1 MFLSDLS
8 IKRPVLAT
16 VLMLSLVT
24 LGVFSYRRL
33 AVDLYPDVELPFIS
47 VITVY
52 PGASPE
58 SVERE
63 VSKPIEEAVNPIA
76 GVRKVGSISR
86 EGVSQVWVEFEL
98 GVKVNDAAQEART
111 KVAAIRGE
119 LPQGIEEP
127 VVEKMDVT
135 GLPVASLAVRS
146 QTLPARELTTLVER
160 KIQRRLQSIS
170 GVGKVDLVGTARREV
185 TVELDLARLEA
196 MGMGVDE
203 VIAGLKAE
211 NLNTPLG
218 RLTHG
223 SSEATLRI
231 DGKPREVEE
240 LARVTIAR
248 RGGRPVRLGEVARV
262 VDGVEEQ
269 RSLALV
275 NGEPGIGLDV
285 RKQSGA
291 NVVAVVDAVKAEIA
305 RLEQE
310 LPAGVRV
317 ELVRDGSTWIR
328 DSVHDVQETL
338 ILGGILTVLIVFIF
352 LNSWRSTVI
361 TGLTLPISVISS
373 FIIMNFAGM
382 SLNVMTLMALSLA
395 IGLLIDDAIV
405 VRENIVRH
413 LERGEDHFAA
423 ARHGT
428 SEIGMA
434 VLATTMS
441 IVAVFVPV
449 AFMKGIVGRF
459 FYQFGITVAFAVL
472 VSLLVAF
479 TLDPMLSSRWYD
491 PDIKRKGRRGWLK
504 RALDRFNAAF
514 DRTADHYR
522 GVIAWALDHRRRV
535 MAVAAA
541 AFLAGAS
548 LFALLP
554 SEFFPA
560 ADQGEF
566 QLSLTT
572 APDASIQESE
582 NRLRAALAILEN
594 TPEVAFT
601 YATIGAGDTGTVRD
615 VSVYVKLLP
624 RRQRQRAQAEVQR
637 QVRQRLEREVAGV
650 LISFTD
656 PGRLDTRKPLMALV
670 RGEDVATLKEIAAR
684 LKREMYSIPGLVDI
698 EMSLEHDTPEYRLVI
713 DRERARDVGLATGAV
728 ARTLAVLVGGQA
740 VTTYEDPDGNA
751 VDVRLRLPAEA
762 RRAPEQVEALQLTVP
777 DERGRVALVPLAQLA
792 RHERRSSPSEI
803 VREQLT
809 RQVVVSANLDGVP
822 LGTAVAQ
829 VRAVAAELQLPPGYR
844 IEMGGENEHMEEDFR
859 YLGEALLLA
868 VLMVYLILAAQFES
882 FLDPLAIMLS
892 LPLSIVGMAGM
903 LAATGDTINIM
914 SLIGLIMLMG
924 LVTKNAILLIDFTK
938 TLRRRGAARRE
949 AVIEAGRTRL
959 RPIMMTTLA
968 MIFGMT
974 PLALGIGAGGEMR
987 APMARA
993 IIGGLI
999 TSTLLTLIVVP
1010 VVYTLLDDALA
1021 WVRRRRARAASAPAQ
1036 VAAALLLVVTGMAPP
1051 SLAAEAPAERG
1062 VRVLTLEQALTLAE
1076 ERSREILKAVE
1087 YGHWGEGRYRQE
1099 RAAALPRLTLTAHAG
1114 RASDQAQ
1121 RAMFGQFA
1129 ELIPTMQDERVAQV
1143 GLSQALFTW
1152 GQVGAAIRAARVALA
1167 TADDRLRTAR
1177 QAVRRD
1183 VTAAFYDV
1191 LLAREMEAIA
1201 REALE
1206 QRQRHLAEAQQRREL
1221 GTATDYDVLAARVAV
1236 DNARPEMIRAENM
1249 VATARANLRFLLA
1262 LEEEVDVAGALEVE
1276 LAASPDYGEA
1286 LAEALAHRPELA
1298 ELANLRR
1305 MQEEVVRIARA
1316 GDKPRLDLA
1325 AGYGWRQLEAGQ
1337 TRGAGAT
1344 WHAGLYL
1351 SFPFFD
1357 GFKTA
1362 GQVAQARAD
1371 ARTAQLEEEQARDRI
1386 ALQVRTAVNAVAEAA
1401 AIVEALSGTVA
1412 QAERL
1417 LWMTEQG
1424 FELGVM
1430 RRLEVQD
1437 AQLAL
1442 AAARANLARAR
1453 RDYLVARVT
1462 LEWVCGTLGEARWE
1476 SFSLAP
1482 DGH

>member
-8 IKRPVLAT
+8 IKRPVLAS
-16 VLMLSLVT
+16 VVMLSLVT

-33 AVDLYPDVELPFIS
+33 AVDLYPDVELPFLS
-47 VITVY
+47 VTTVY

-63 VSKPIEEAVNPIA
+63 VSKRIEEAVNPIA
-76 GVRKVGSISR
+76 GVRKVGSVSR
-86 EGVSQVWVEFEL
+86 EGVSRVWVEFEL
-98 GVKVNDAAQEART
+98 GVKVNDAAQEARA
-111 KVAAIRGE
+111 KVASIRGE
-119 LPQGIEEP
+119 LPQAIEEP
-127 VVEKMDVT
+127 VVEKLDVT
-135 GLPVASLAVRS
+135 GLPIASLAVRS
-146 QTLPARELTTLVER
+146 ETMPPRELTKLVEK
-160 KIQRRLQSIS
+160 KIQRRLQAIS

-185 TVELDLARLEA
+185 AVELDPARLEA
-196 MGMGVDE
+196 LGMGVDE
-203 VIAGLKAE
+203 VIVGVQAE

-218 RLTHG
+218 RLTRAE
-223 SSEATLRI
+223 SEAPLRI
-231 DGKPREVEE
+231 DGKPKEVQD
-240 LARVTIAR
+240 LAEVTIGQ

-262 VDGVEEQ
+262 VDGVEEA

-285 RKQSGA
+285 LKQSGA

-305 RLEQE
+305 RLQGE
-310 LPAGVRV
+310 LPEGVRI
-317 ELVRDGSTWIR
+317 EMVRDGSTWIR

-338 ILGGILTVLIVFIF
+338 ILGGLLTVLIVFVF

-382 SLNVMTLMALSLA
+382 TLNVMTLMALSLA

-413 LERGEDHFAA
+413 LERGEDHFTA

-428 SEIGMA
+428 AEIGLA

-479 TLDPMLSSRWYD
+479 TLDPMLSSRWHD
-491 PDIKRKGRRGWLK
+491 PDIGRKGRRGFLK

-514 DRTADHYR
+514 DRTADRYQS
-522 GVIAWALDHRRRV
+522 VIAWALDHRRTV
-535 MAVAAA
+535 LGAAGA
-541 AFLAGAS
+541 AFLAGMT
-548 LFALLP
+548 LFVVLP

-560 ADQGEF
+560 FDQGEF
-566 QLSLTT
+566 QITLTT
-572 APDASIQESE
+572 APDASITETE
-582 NRLRAALAILEN
+582 DRVHATLAILAD
-594 TPEVAFT
+594 TPEVVST
-601 YATIGAGDTGTVRD
+601 YATIGAGTTGTVRD
-615 VSVYVKLLP
+615 ASIYVKLAA
-624 RRQRQRAQAEVQR
+624 RRARRRTQAEVQR
-637 QVRQRLEREVAGV
+637 AVRERVQREVAGV
-650 LISFTD
+650 LISFAD
-656 PGRLDTRKPLMALV
+656 PGDLDTRKPLMAQV

-684 LKREMYSIPGLVDI
+684 LKSAMYSIPGLVDLD
-698 EMSLEHDTPEYRLVI
+698 MSLEYDTPEYRLVI
-713 DRERARDVGLATGAV
+713 DRERARDVGLASG
-728 ARTLAVLVGGQA
+728 TLANTVAVLVGGRA
-740 VTTYEDPDGNA
+740 ATTWEDADGDA
-751 VDVRLRLPAEA
+751 VDVRFRLPESL
-762 RRAPEQVEALQLTVP
+762 RREPEQVLALHVAVP
-777 DERGRVALVPLAQLA
+777 GDRGRPTLVPLAQLA
-792 RHERRSSPSEI
+792 RREVSASPSEI
-803 VREQLT
+803 VREQLS

-822 LGTAVAQ
+822 LGTAVAK
-829 VRAVAAELQLPPGYR
+829 VRALAAELDLPPGYR
-844 IEMGGENEHMEEDFR
+844 IDMGGENEHMEEDFR
-859 YLGEALLLA
+859 YLAEALLLA

-903 LAATGDTINIM
+903 LALTGDTINIM

-938 TLRRRGAARRE
+938 TLRRRGVARRE

-968 MIFGMT
+968 MIFGMM

-993 IIGGLI
+993 IVGGLL
-999 TSTLLTLIVVP
+999 TSTLLTLLVVP

-1021 WVRRRRARAASAPAQ
+1021 WARRRGTASSAVR
-1036 VAAALLLVVTGMAPP
+1036 VAAALLTGILI
-1051 SLAAEAPAERG
+1051 LAASPAAIAASPRA
-1062 VRVLTLEQALTLAE
+1062 LTLEQALQLGE

-1087 YGHWGEGRYRQE
+1087 YGRWGEGRYLQE
-1099 RAAALPRLTLTAHAG
+1099 RAAAFPHLTVTASG
-1114 RASDQAQ
+1114 SRRSDQAQ
-1121 RAMFGQFA
+1121 RAAFGEFA
-1129 ELIPTMQDERVAQV
+1129 EFIPTLQDERVAQL

-1152 GQVGAAIRAARVALA
+1152 GQVGAAIRAAKVALA
-1167 TADDRLRTAR
+1167 TADDRLRAAR

-1191 LLAREMEAIA
+1191 LLAREMVVIA
-1201 REALE
+1201 RESLA
-1206 QRQRHLAEAQQRREL
+1206 QRERHLAEAQHRLEL

-1236 DNARPEMIRAENM
+1236 DNARPELIRAENM

-1262 LEEEVDVAGALEVE
+1262 LEDDVEVDGSLEVDVAAPPAPDEVLATALT
-1276 LAASPDYGEA
+1276 
-1286 LAEALAHRPELA
+1286 HRPELA
-1298 ELANLRR
+1298 ELAHLRR
-1305 MQEEVVRIARA
+1305 MQEELVRIARA
-1316 GDKPRLDLA
+1316 GDKPRLELA
-1325 AGYGWRQLEAGQ
+1325 AGYGWRQLDAGNS
-1337 TRGAGAT
+1337 RGSGAS

-1351 SFPFFD
+1351 SYPVFD

-1362 GQVAQARAD
+1362 GQVGQARAEY
-1371 ARTAQLEEEQARDRI
+1371 RTAQLEEELARDRI
-1386 ALQVRTAVNAVAEAA
+1386 ALEVRTAVDAVAEAVT
-1401 AIVEALSGTVA
+1401 ILQALSGTVA

-1417 LWMTEQG
+1417 LGMTEQG

-1462 LEWVCGTLGEARWE
+1462 LEWVCGTLGETAGR
-1476 SFSLAP
+1476 
-1482 DGH
+1482 

>member
-8 IKRPVLAT
+8 IKRPVLAS

-52 PGASPE
+52 PGAAPE

-63 VSKPIEEAVNPIA
+63 VSKVIEEAVNPIA
-76 GVRKVGSISR
+76 GVRKVGSVSR

-98 GVKVNDAAQEART
+98 GVKVNDAAQEARA
-111 KVAAIRGE
+111 KVASIRGE
-119 LPQGIEEP
+119 LPQAIEEP
-127 VVEKMDVT
+127 VVEKLDVT

-146 QTLPARELTTLVER
+146 PSLPPRELTELVEK

-185 TVELDLARLEA
+185 TVALDPTRLDA
-196 MGMGVDE
+196 LGMGVDE
-203 VIAGLKAE
+203 VIAGLQWE

-218 RLTHG
+218 RLTYG
-223 SSEATLRI
+223 NRETPLRI
-231 DGKPREVEE
+231 DGKPKEVRD
-240 LARVTIAR
+240 LAEITIGQ
-248 RGGRPVRLGEVARV
+248 RGGRPVRLGEVAEV
-262 VDGVEEQ
+262 LDGVEEP

-275 NGEPGIGLDV
+275 NGEPGIGIDV
-285 RKQSGA
+285 LKQSGA
-291 NVVAVVDAVKAEIA
+291 NVVQVVDAVKAEIA
-305 RLEQE
+305 RLQGE
-310 LPAGVRV
+310 LPPGVHI
-317 ELVRDGSTWIR
+317 EMVRDGSTWIR

-338 ILGGILTVLIVFIF
+338 ILGGLLTVLIVFVF

-382 SLNVMTLMALSLA
+382 TLNVMTLMALSLA

-413 LERGEDHFAA
+413 LERGEDHFTA
-423 ARHGT
+423 ARQGT
-428 SEIGMA
+428 AEIGLA

-459 FYQFGITVAFAVL
+459 FFQFGITVAFAVL

-479 TLDPMLSSRWYD
+479 TLDPMLSSRWHD
-491 PDIKRKGRRGWLK
+491 PDIQRQGRRGLLK
-504 RALDRFNAAF
+504 GALDRFNAAF
-514 DRTADHYR
+514 DRTADRYR
-522 GVIAWALDHRRRV
+522 GLIAWALDHRRTV
-535 MAVAAA
+535 MGAATA
-541 AFLAGAS
+541 AFLAGAA
-548 LFALLP
+548 LFVVLP
-554 SEFFPA
+554 SEFFPSF
-560 ADQGEF
+560 DEGEF
-566 QLSLTT
+566 QVVLTT
-572 APDASIQESE
+572 APDASLAESE
-582 NRLRAALAILEN
+582 NRLRAALAVLDH
-594 TPEVAFT
+594 TPDVVST

-615 VSVYVKLLP
+615 ASIYVKLAP
-624 RRQRQRAQAEVQR
+624 RRQRSRSQAQIQRDLRERLQR
-637 QVRQRLEREVAGV
+637 QVAGI
-650 LISFTD
+650 LISFTK
-656 PGRLDTRKPLMALV
+656 PSNLDTRKPLMALV
-670 RGEDVATLKEIAAR
+670 RGEDVATLKEIASR
-684 LKREMYSIPGLVDI
+684 LKRQMYAIPGVVDV

-740 VTTYEDPDGNA
+740 VTTWEDADGDA
-751 VDVRLRLPAEA
+751 VDVRLRLPEQL
-762 RRAPEQVEALQLTVP
+762 RRDPEQVRALRMAVP
-777 DERGRVALVPLAQLA
+777 DAGGRPALVPLAQLA
-792 RHERRSSPSEI
+792 RYEVSASPSEI
-803 VREQLT
+803 VREQLS

-822 LGTAVAQ
+822 LGTAVAR
-829 VRAVAAELQLPPGYR
+829 VRAVAAGLDLPPGYR

-903 LAATGDTINIM
+903 LALTGDTINIM

-938 TLRRRGAARRE
+938 TLRRRGMTRRE

-959 RPIMMTTLA
+959 RPIIMTTLA
-968 MIFGMT
+968 MIFGMM

-993 IIGGLI
+993 IVGGLI

-1021 WVRRRRARAASAPAQ
+1021 WARRRRVAPVARASAAAAVLLAVAVAAPA
-1036 VAAALLLVVTGMAPP
+1036 AA
-1051 SLAAEAPAERG
+1051 AAEAP
-1062 VRVLTLEQALTLAE
+1062 RVLTLEQALALAQQ
-1076 ERSREILKAVE
+1076 RSREILKAVE
-1087 YGHWGEGRYRQE
+1087 YGHWGEGRYLQE
-1099 RAAALPRLTLTAHAG
+1099 RAAALPRLTVTASAG
-1114 RASDQAQ
+1114 RASDAAQ
-1121 RAMFGQFA
+1121 RAMFGEFAQF
-1129 ELIPTMQDERVAQV
+1129 IPTMQDQRVAQL

-1152 GQVGAAIRAARVALA
+1152 GQVGAAIRAAKVALA
-1167 TADDRLRTAR
+1167 TADDRLRAAR

-1191 LLAREMEAIA
+1191 LLAREMAAIA
-1201 REALE
+1201 RESLA
-1206 QRQRHLAEAQQRREL
+1206 QRQRHLAEAQHRLEL
-1221 GTATDYDVLAARVAV
+1221 GTATDYDVLAAQVAV
-1236 DNARPEMIRAENM
+1236 DNARPEVIRAENM

-1262 LEEEVDVAGALEVE
+1262 LEEEVEVE
-1276 LAASPDYGEA
+1276 GVLEAHLAPVPQYHEA
-1286 LAEALAHRPELA
+1286 LAAALAHRPELA

-1305 MQEEVVRIARA
+1305 MQEEVVHIARA

-1325 AGYGWRQLEAGQ
+1325 ASYGWRQLDAGG
-1337 TRGAGAT
+1337 TRGTGAA
-1344 WHAGLYL
+1344 WHAGVYL
-1351 SFPFFD
+1351 SFPVFD

-1362 GQVAQARAD
+1362 GQVTQARAD
-1371 ARTAQLEEEQARDRI
+1371 YRTAQLEEEQARDRI
-1386 ALQVRTAVNAVAEAA
+1386 ALQVRTAVDAVGEAA
-1401 AIVEALSGTVA
+1401 AIVQALTGTVA

-1442 AAARANLARAR
+1442 AAARANLARAQ

-1462 LEWVCGTLGEARWE
+1462 LEWVCGTLGETAT
-1476 SFSLAP
+1476 P
-1482 DGH
+1482 

>member
-8 IKRPVLAT
+8 IKRPVLAS

-47 VITVY
+47 IVTVY
-52 PGASPE
+52 PGAAPE

-76 GVRKVGSISR
+76 GVRKVGSVSR

-135 GLPVASLAVRS
+135 ALPIASLAVRS
-146 QTLPARELTTLVER
+146 ETLPPGELTTLVER
-160 KIQRRLQSIS
+160 KIQRRLQAIS

-185 TVELDLARLEA
+185 TVELDPARLEGL
-196 MGMGVDE
+196 GMGVDE
-203 VIAGLKAE
+203 VIAGLQAE
-211 NLNTPLG
+211 NLNAPVG
-218 RLTHG
+218 RLTDG
-223 SSEATLRI
+223 GREAVLRI
-231 DGKPREVEE
+231 DGKPKGVAE
-240 LARVTIAR
+240 LGELTIGW

-262 VDGVEEQ
+262 QDGVEEP

-291 NVVAVVDAVKAEIA
+291 NVVKVVDALKAEIA
-305 RLEQE
+305 RLQGE
-310 LPAGVRV
+310 LPPGVRM
-317 ELVRDGSTWIR
+317 EMVRDGSTWIR

-338 ILGGILTVLIVFIF
+338 VLGAILTVLIVFLF

-373 FIIMNFAGM
+373 FIVMHFGGM
-382 SLNVMTLMALSLA
+382 TLNVMTLMALSLA

-413 LERGEDHFAA
+413 LERGEDHFTA
-423 ARHGT
+423 ARQGT
-428 SEIGMA
+428 SEIGLA

-459 FYQFGITVAFAVL
+459 FFQFGITVAFAVL

-479 TLDPMLSSRWYD
+479 TLDPMLSSRWHD
-491 PDIKRKGRRGWLK
+491 PDISRSGRRGWFK
-504 RALDRFNAAF
+504 RALDAFNAAF
-514 DRTADHYR
+514 DRTADRYR
-522 GVIAWALDHRRRV
+522 EVIAWALDRRRAV
-535 MAVAAA
+535 MGLAGV
-541 AFLAGAS
+541 AFLAG
-548 LFALLP
+548 LGVFAVLP
-554 SEFFPA
+554 SEFFPSF
-560 ADQGEF
+560 DQGEF

-572 APDASIQESE
+572 SPDASLAESE
-582 NRLRAALAILEN
+582 NRLRAALAILEG
-594 TPEVAFT
+594 TPEVAST
-601 YATIGAGDTGTVRD
+601 YATVGAGDTGTVRD
-615 VSVYVKLLP
+615 VSIYVKLTP
-624 RRQRQRAQAEVQR
+624 RRQRERTQAELQR
-637 QVRQRLEREVAGV
+637 HLRDRLQREVAGV
-650 LISFTD
+650 LISFSD
-656 PGRLDTRKPLMALV
+656 PADLDTRKPLQALV
-670 RGEDVATLKEIAAR
+670 RGEDVTTLKDIASR
-684 LKREMYSIPGLVDI
+684 LKGEMYNIPGLVDLD
-698 EMSLEHDTPEYRLVI
+698 MSLEHDTPEYRLVI
-713 DRERARDVGLATGAV
+713 DREQARDVGLATASV
-728 ARTLAVLVGGQA
+728 ARTLGVLVGGQV
-740 VTTYEDPDGNA
+740 VTTYEDEDGEA
-751 VDVRLRLPAEA
+751 VDVRLRLPAQA
-762 RRAPEQVEALQLTVP
+762 RRGPEQVEELQLAVP
-777 DERGRVALVPLAQLA
+777 KAWGGSTLVPLAQLA
-792 RHERRSSPSEI
+792 RAERRASPAEI
-803 VREQLT
+803 VREQLS

-822 LGTAVAQ
+822 LGTAVAR
-829 VRAVAAELQLPPGYR
+829 VREAAARLELPPGYR

-868 VLMVYLILAAQFES
+868 VLLVYLILAAQFES

-903 LAATGDTINIM
+903 LALTGDTINIM

-938 TLRRRGAARRE
+938 TLQRRGAPRRE

-959 RPIMMTTLA
+959 RPIVMTTLA
-968 MIFGMT
+968 MIFGMM

-1021 WVRRRRARAASAPAQ
+1021 WVRRRRTVPPAAR
-1036 VAAALLLVVTGMAPP
+1036 VGVTAALLGICTV
-1051 SLAAEAPAERG
+1051 LAVPASAGDTVPKNDAG
-1062 VRVLTLEQALTLAE
+1062 VRVLTLEQALQLAE
-1076 ERSREILKAVE
+1076 ERSLEILKAVE

-1099 RAAALPRLTLTAHAG
+1099 RSAALPRLTLTASAG
-1114 RASDQAQ
+1114 RASDRAQ
-1121 RAMFGQFA
+1121 RAMFGEFA
-1129 ELIPTMQDERVAQV
+1129 ELIPTMQDERRAQL

-1152 GQVGAAIRAARVALA
+1152 GQVGAAIRAAQVALA
-1167 TADDRLRTAR
+1167 TADDRLRRAR

-1191 LLAREMEAIA
+1191 LLAREMADIA
-1201 REALE
+1201 RESLA
-1206 QRQRHLAEAQQRREL
+1206 QRQRHLAEAERRLEL
-1221 GTATDYDVLAARVAV
+1221 GTATEYDVLAARVAV
-1236 DNARPEMIRAENM
+1236 DNARPEVIRADNLL
-1249 VATARANLRFLLA
+1249 AIARANLRFLLA
-1262 LEEEVDVAGALEVE
+1262 LEEEVEVEGSLEVQLE
-1276 LAASPDYGEA
+1276 AIPDYPQVLDTA
-1286 LAEALAHRPELA
+1286 LARRPELA

-1325 AGYGWRQLEAGQ
+1325 AGYGWRRLEAGE
-1337 TRGAGAT
+1337 TRGAGVS

-1351 SFPFFD
+1351 SFPVFD

-1362 GQVAQARAD
+1362 GQVTQARAEF
-1371 ARTAQLEEEQARDRI
+1371 RTAQLEEAQARDRI
-1386 ALQVRTAVNAVAEAA
+1386 ALQVRTAVDAVGEAA
-1401 AIVEALSGTVA
+1401 AIMEASSGTVA

-1417 LWMTEQG
+1417 VWMTEQG
-1424 FELGVM
+1424 FELGVT

-1453 RDYLVARVT
+1453 RDYLVAQVT
-1462 LEWVCGTLGEARWE
+1462 LKWVCGTLGEQ
-1476 SFSLAP
+1476 
-1482 DGH
+1482 

>member
-8 IKRPVLAT
+8 IKRPVFAS

-47 VITVY
+47 VVTVY

-76 GVRKVGSISR
+76 GVRKVGSVSR

-98 GVKVNDAAQEART
+98 GVKVNDAAQEARA
-111 KVAAIRGE
+111 KVASIRGE
-119 LPQGIEEP
+119 LPQAIEEP
-127 VVEKMDVT
+127 VVEKLDVT
-135 GLPVASLAVRS
+135 GLPIASLAVRS
-146 QTLPARELTTLVER
+146 ETMPPRELTTLVEK

-185 TVELDLARLEA
+185 KVELDPARLEA
-196 MGMGVDE
+196 LGMGVDE
-203 VIAGLKAE
+203 VIAGLQSE

-218 RLTHG
+218 RLTHANR
-223 SSEATLRI
+223 EAPLRI
-231 DGKPREVEE
+231 DGKPKEVRE
-240 LARVTIAR
+240 LAEVTIGQ
-248 RGGRPVRLGEVARV
+248 RGGRPVRLGEVATV
-262 VDGVEEQ
+262 VDGVEEP

-285 RKQSGA
+285 LKQSGA
-291 NVVAVVDAVKAEIA
+291 NVVQVVDAVKAEIA
-305 RLEQE
+305 RLQGE
-310 LPAGVRV
+310 LPPGVRI
-317 ELVRDGSTWIR
+317 EMVRDGSTWIR

-382 SLNVMTLMALSLA
+382 TLNVMTLMALSLA

-413 LERGEDHFAA
+413 LERGEDHFTA

-428 SEIGMA
+428 AEIGLA

-449 AFMKGIVGRF
+449 AYMKGIVGRF

-479 TLDPMLSSRWYD
+479 TLDPMLSSRWHD
-491 PDIKRKGRRGWLK
+491 PDIQRTGRRGLLK
-504 RALDRFNAAF
+504 RALDRFNTAF
-514 DRTADHYR
+514 DRTADRYR
-522 GVIAWALDHRRRV
+522 GLIAWALDHRRTV
-535 MAVAAA
+535 MGAATA
-541 AFLAGAS
+541 AFLAGAA
-548 LFALLP
+548 LFVVLP
-554 SEFFPA
+554 QEFFPSF
-560 ADQGEF
+560 DQGEF
-566 QLSLTT
+566 QVILTT
-572 APDASIQESE
+572 APDASLAESE
-582 NRLRAALAILEN
+582 NRLRAALAVLED
-594 TPEVAFT
+594 TPEVVST

-615 VSVYVKLLP
+615 ASIYVKLAP
-624 RRQRQRAQAEVQR
+624 RRQRQRVQGEIQR
-637 QVRQRLEREVAGV
+637 DVRERLQREVAGI
-650 LISFTD
+650 LISFSD
-656 PGRLDTRKPLMALV
+656 PGDLDTRKPLMALV

-684 LKREMYSIPGLVDI
+684 LKREMYSIPGLVDV
-698 EMSLEHDTPEYRLVI
+698 EMSLEHDTPEYRLAI

-740 VTTYEDPDGNA
+740 VTTWEDPDGDA
-751 VDVRLRLPAEA
+751 VDVRLRLPEQL
-762 RRAPEQVEALQLTVP
+762 RRDPEQVRALRMAVP
-777 DERGRVALVPLAQLA
+777 DAWGRPALVPLAQLA
-792 RHERRSSPSEI
+792 RYEASASPSEI
-803 VREQLT
+803 VREQLS

-829 VRAVAAELQLPPGYR
+829 VRAVAADLNLPPGYR

-903 LAATGDTINIM
+903 LALTGDTINIM

-949 AVIEAGRTRL
+949 AVIQAGRTRL
-959 RPIMMTTLA
+959 RPIIMTTLA
-968 MIFGMT
+968 MIFGMM

-1021 WVRRRRARAASAPAQ
+1021 WARRRKVAPVARASA
-1036 VAAALLLVVTGMAPP
+1036 AAALLLAMAVAAP
-1051 SLAAEAPAERG
+1051 AAEAAEPA
-1062 VRVLTLEQALTLAE
+1062 RVLTLEQALTLAE
-1076 ERSREILKAVE
+1076 QRSREISKAVE
-1087 YGHWGEGRYRQE
+1087 YGRWGEGRYLQE
-1099 RAAALPRLTLTAHAG
+1099 RSAALPRLTITASAG
-1114 RASDQAQ
+1114 RASDAAQ
-1121 RAMFGQFA
+1121 RAMFGEFAQF
-1129 ELIPTMQDERVAQV
+1129 IPTLQDERVARV

-1152 GQVGAAIRAARVALA
+1152 GQVGAAIRAAQVALA
-1167 TADDRLRTAR
+1167 TADDRLRAAQ

-1191 LLAREMEAIA
+1191 LLAREMAAIA
-1201 REALE
+1201 RESLA
-1206 QRQRHLAEAQQRREL
+1206 QRQRHLAEAQHRLEL

-1236 DNARPEMIRAENM
+1236 DNARPELIRAENM

-1262 LEEEVDVAGALEVE
+1262 LEEEVEVDGSLEGE
-1276 LAASPDYGEA
+1276 IAPAPTYDEA
-1286 LAEALAHRPELA
+1286 LAAALAHRPELA

-1305 MQEEVVRIARA
+1305 MQEEVVHIARA

-1325 AGYGWRQLEAGQ
+1325 ASYGWRQLEAGG
-1337 TRGAGAT
+1337 TRGAGST

-1351 SFPFFD
+1351 SFPVFD

-1362 GQVAQARAD
+1362 GQVTQARAD
-1371 ARTAQLEEEQARDRI
+1371 YRTAQLEEELARDRI
-1386 ALQVRTAVNAVAEAA
+1386 ALQVRTAVDAVREAA
-1401 AIVEALSGTVA
+1401 AIVQALAGTVA

-1442 AAARANLARAR
+1442 AAARANFARAK

-1462 LEWVCGTLGEARWE
+1462 LEWVCGTLGETER
-1476 SFSLAP
+1476 
-1482 DGH
+1482 H

>member
-8 IKRPVLAT
+8 IKRPVLAS

-33 AVDLYPDVELPFIS
+33 AVDLYPDVEMPFIS

-63 VSKPIEEAVNPIA
+63 VSKRIEEAVNPIA
-76 GVRKVGSISR
+76 GVRKVGSVSR

-98 GVKVNDAAQEART
+98 GVEVNDAAQEARA
-111 KVAAIRGE
+111 KVSSIRAE
-119 LPQGIEEP
+119 LPQAIEEP
-127 VVEKMDVT
+127 VVERLDVT
-135 GLPVASLAVRS
+135 GLPIASLAVRS
-146 QTLPARELTTLVER
+146 ETVPPRELTKLVEK
-160 KIQRRLQSIS
+160 KIQRRIQSIS

-185 TVELDLARLEA
+185 IAELDPARLDA
-196 MGMGVDE
+196 LGMGVDE
-203 VIAGLKAE
+203 VITGLQSE

-218 RLTHG
+218 RLTRAG
-223 SSEATLRI
+223 SEAPLRI
-231 DGKPREVEE
+231 DGKPKEVAE
-240 LARVTIAR
+240 LAEVTIGQ
-248 RGGRPVRLGEVARV
+248 RGGRPVRLGEVAEV
-262 VDGVEEQ
+262 VDGVEEA
-269 RSLALV
+269 RSVALV
-275 NGEPGIGLDV
+275 DGERGIGIDV
-285 RKQSGA
+285 LKQSGA
-291 NVVAVVDAVKAEIA
+291 NVVEVVDAVKAEIA
-305 RLEQE
+305 RLQSEMPE
-310 LPAGVRV
+310 GVRI
-317 ELVRDGSTWIR
+317 EMVRDGSTWIR

-338 ILGGILTVLIVFIF
+338 ILGAILTVLIVFVF

-382 SLNVMTLMALSLA
+382 TLNVMTLMALSLA

-413 LERGEDHFAA
+413 LERGEDHFTA
-423 ARHGT
+423 ARNGT
-428 SEIGMA
+428 SEIGLA

-459 FYQFGITVAFAVL
+459 FFQFGITVAFAVL

-479 TLDPMLSSRWYD
+479 TLDPMLSSRWHD
-491 PDIKRKGRRGWLK
+491 PDIERKGRRGFFK

-514 DRTADHYR
+514 DRTADRYR
-522 GVIAWALDHRRRV
+522 GLIAWALDHRRTV
-535 MAVAAA
+535 MGAATA
-541 AFLAGAS
+541 AFLAGAA
-548 LFALLP
+548 LFIVLP
-554 SEFFPA
+554 SEFFPSF
-560 ADQGEF
+560 DQGEF
-566 QLSLTT
+566 QVILTT
-572 APDASIQESE
+572 APDASLAESE
-582 NRLRAALAILEN
+582 DRLRAALAVLED
-594 TPEVAFT
+594 TPEVAST

-615 VSVYVKLLP
+615 ASIYVKLTP
-624 RRQRQRAQAEVQR
+624 RRQRDRLQGEIQRD
-637 QVRQRLEREVAGV
+637 VRTRLQQEVAGI
-650 LISFTD
+650 LISFSE
-656 PGRLDTRKPLMALV
+656 PGDLDTRKPLMAQV
-670 RGEDVATLKEIAAR
+670 RGEDVATLKEIASR
-684 LKREMYSIPGLVDI
+684 LKHEMYSIPGLVDLD
-698 EMSLEHDTPEYRLVI
+698 MSLEHDTPEYRLVI
-713 DRERARDVGLATGAV
+713 DRERARDLGLGTGVV
-728 ARTLAVLVGGQA
+728 ARTVSVLVGGQA
-740 VTTYEDPDGNA
+740 VTTYEDSDGDA
-751 VDVRLRLPAEA
+751 VDVRLRLPEQL
-762 RRAPEQVEALQLTVP
+762 RRDPEQVRALHMAVP
-777 DERGRVALVPLAQLA
+777 DAWGRPTLVPLAQLA
-792 RHERRSSPSEI
+792 RHETSASPSEI
-803 VREQLT
+803 VREQLS

-822 LGTAVAQ
+822 LGTAVAN
-829 VRAVAAELQLPPGYR
+829 VRAVAAGMELPPGYR

-882 FLDPLAIMLS
+882 FLDPFAIMLS

-903 LAATGDTINIM
+903 LALTGDTINIM

-938 TLRRRGAARRE
+938 TLRRRGVARRE
-949 AVIEAGRTRL
+949 AAIEAGRTRL
-959 RPIMMTTLA
+959 RPIIMTTLA
-968 MIFGMT
+968 MIFGMM

-999 TSTLLTLIVVP
+999 TSTLLTLIIVP
-1010 VVYTLLDDALA
+1010 VVYTILDDALA
-1021 WVRRRRARAASAPAQ
+1021 WARRRLAASPAARAGA
-1036 VAAALLLVVTGMAPP
+1036 AAALLVVLVGVPA
-1051 SLAAEAPAERG
+1051 AAEAP
-1062 VRVLTLEQALTLAE
+1062 RVLTLENALALGE

-1087 YGHWGEGRYRQE
+1087 YGHWGEGRYLQE
-1099 RAAALPRLTLTAHAG
+1099 RSAALPHLTVTASAG
-1114 RASDQAQ
+1114 RASDKAQ
-1121 RAMFGQFA
+1121 RAMFGEFA
-1129 ELIPTMQDERVAQV
+1129 EFIPTMQDERAAQL

-1152 GQVGAAIRAARVALA
+1152 GQVGAAIRAAKVALA
-1167 TADDRLRTAR
+1167 TADDRLRAAR

-1191 LLAREMEAIA
+1191 LLAREMAVIA
-1201 REALE
+1201 REGLA
-1206 QRQRHLAEAQQRREL
+1206 QRERHLAEARHRLEL

-1236 DNARPEMIRAENM
+1236 DNARPELIRAENM

-1262 LEEEVDVAGALEVE
+1262 LEEEVDIAGSLDVQF
-1276 LAASPDYGEA
+1276 AAVPEYGEA
-1286 LAEALAHRPELA
+1286 LAAALAHRPELA

-1325 AGYGWRQLEAGQ
+1325 AGYGWRQLEAGG
-1337 TRGAGAT
+1337 TRGSGAS
-1344 WHAGLYL
+1344 WHAGLYF
-1351 SFPFFD
+1351 SFPVFD
-1357 GFKTA
+1357 GFKTT
-1362 GQVAQARAD
+1362 GLVSQARAD
-1371 ARTAQLEEEQARDRI
+1371 FRTAQLEEELARDRI
-1386 ALQVRTAVNAVAEAA
+1386 ALQVRTAVDAVREAA
-1401 AIVEALSGTVA
+1401 TIVEALAGTVA
-1412 QAERL
+1412 QAEKL

-1462 LEWVCGTLGEARWE
+1462 LDWVCGILGEAQER
-1476 SFSLAP
+1476 
-1482 DGH
+1482 

>member
-1 MFLSDLS
+1 MFLSELS

-52 PGASPE
+52 PGAAPE

-76 GVRKVGSISR
+76 GVRKVGSVSR

-98 GVKVNDAAQEART
+98 GVKVNDAAQEARA
-111 KVAAIRGE
+111 KLASIRAE
-119 LPQGIEEP
+119 LPQAIEEP
-127 VVEKMDVT
+127 VVEKLDVT
-135 GLPVASLAVRS
+135 ALPIASLAVRS
-146 QTLPARELTTLVER
+146 PLLPPRELTELVEK

-185 TVELDLARLEA
+185 AVELDPTRLDA
-196 MGMGVDE
+196 LKMGVDE
-203 VIAGLKAE
+203 VIAGLQAE

-218 RLTHG
+218 RLTSG
-223 SSEATLRI
+223 NRETPLRI
-231 DGKPREVEE
+231 DGKPEEVHD
-240 LARVTIAR
+240 LAEIVIGQ
-248 RGGRPVRLGEVARV
+248 RGGRPVRLGEVAKV
-262 VDGVEEQ
+262 MDGVEEP

-275 NGEPGIGLDV
+275 NGEPGIGIDV
-285 RKQSGA
+285 LKQSGA
-291 NVVAVVDAVKAEIA
+291 NVVQVVDAVKAEIA
-305 RLEQE
+305 RLQGE
-310 LPAGVRV
+310 LPPGVRI
-317 ELVRDGSTWIR
+317 EMVRDGSTWIR

-338 ILGGILTVLIVFIF
+338 ILGGILTVLIVFVF

-382 SLNVMTLMALSLA
+382 TLNVMTLMALSLA

-413 LERGEDHFAA
+413 LERGEDHFTA
-423 ARHGT
+423 ARQGT
-428 SEIGMA
+428 SEIGLA

-491 PDIKRKGRRGWLK
+491 PDIERKARRGLWK

-514 DRTADHYR
+514 DRTAEQYR
-522 GVIAWALDHRRRV
+522 GLIAWALDHRRTV
-535 MAVAAA
+535 MGAATT
-541 AFLAGAS
+541 AFVAGAV

-554 SEFFPA
+554 SEFFPSF
-560 ADQGEF
+560 DEGEF
-566 QLSLTT
+566 QIILTT
-572 APDASIQESE
+572 APDASLAESE
-582 NRLRAALAILEN
+582 DRLRAALRVLDD
-594 TPEVAFT
+594 TPDVVST

-615 VSVYVKLLP
+615 ASIYVKLAP
-624 RRQRQRAQAEVQR
+624 RRQRTRSQAQIQRDVRERLQR
-637 QVRQRLEREVAGV
+637 QVAGI
-650 LISFTD
+650 LISFSKPSD
-656 PGRLDTRKPLMALV
+656 LDSRKPLMALV
-670 RGEDVATLKEIAAR
+670 RGEDVATLKGIASR
-684 LKREMYSIPGLVDI
+684 LKREMYSIPGLVDV
-698 EMSLEHDTPEYRLVI
+698 EMSLEHDTPEFRLVI

-740 VTTYEDPDGNA
+740 VTTWEDPDGDA
-751 VDVRLRLPAEA
+751 VAVRLRLPEQL
-762 RRAPEQVEALQLTVP
+762 RRDAEQVRALHMAVP
-777 DERGRVALVPLAQLA
+777 DAAGRPALVPLAQLA
-792 RHERRSSPSEI
+792 RHETSASPSEI
-803 VREQLT
+803 VREQLS

-829 VRAVAAELQLPPGYR
+829 VRAVAAGLELPPGYR

-903 LAATGDTINIM
+903 LALTGDTINIM

-938 TLRRRGAARRE
+938 TLRRRGMTRRE

-959 RPIMMTTLA
+959 RPIIMTTLA
-968 MIFGMT
+968 MIFGMM

-993 IIGGLI
+993 IVGGLI
-999 TSTLLTLIVVP
+999 TSTLLTLVVVP

-1021 WVRRRRARAASAPAQ
+1021 WARRRKAVPMGRARAA
-1036 VAAALLLVVTGMAPP
+1036 AAALLLVAVA
-1051 SLAAEAPAERG
+1051 APAAGAVEPP
-1062 VRVLTLEQALTLAE
+1062 RVLTLEQALTLAE
-1076 ERSREILKAVE
+1076 QRSREILKAIE
-1087 YGHWGEGRYRQE
+1087 YGHWGEGRYLQE
-1099 RAAALPRLTLTAHAG
+1099 RSAALPRLTVTASAG
-1114 RASDQAQ
+1114 RASDAAQ
-1121 RAMFGQFA
+1121 RALFGEFA
-1129 ELIPTMQDERVAQV
+1129 EFIPTMQDERVARV

-1167 TADDRLRTAR
+1167 TADDRLRAAR

-1191 LLAREMEAIA
+1191 LLAREMAAIA
-1201 REALE
+1201 RESLA
-1206 QRQRHLAEAQQRREL
+1206 QRERHLAEARHRLEL

-1236 DNARPEMIRAENM
+1236 DNARPELIRAENM

-1262 LEEEVDVAGALEVE
+1262 LEEEVEVDGNLAVEIAPTATYQEALE
-1276 LAASPDYGEA
+1276 A
-1286 LAEALAHRPELA
+1286 ALAHRPELA

-1305 MQEEVVRIARA
+1305 MQEEIVHIARA

-1325 AGYGWRQLEAGQ
+1325 ASYGWRQLEAGG
-1337 TRGAGAT
+1337 TRGAGAA
-1344 WHAGLYL
+1344 WHAGVYL
-1351 SFPFFD
+1351 SFPVFD

-1362 GQVAQARAD
+1362 GQVTQARAD
-1371 ARTAQLEEEQARDRI
+1371 YRTAQLEEELARDRI
-1386 ALQVRTAVNAVAEAA
+1386 ALQVRTAVDAVAEAA
-1401 AIVEALSGTVA
+1401 AIVQALTGTVA

-1442 AAARANLARAR
+1442 AAARANLARAQ

-1462 LEWVCGTLGEARWE
+1462 LEWVCGTLGERQTR
-1476 SFSLAP
+1476 
-1482 DGH
+1482 